1 MKMATQFCKIDET
14 QAELIW
20 RSLWREIDRI
30 EADLDNRTIT
40 ENVAF
45 NEYYSACAMLR
56 QINIRFNIVKET
68 TFEDMVSESA
78 LRERK
83 WAS

>member
-1 MKMATQFCKIDET
+1 MKMTTQSCNIDKT

-20 RSLWREIDRI
+20 RALWKEVDQI
-30 EADLDNRTIT
+30 EADLDNRSIT

-45 NEYYSACAMLR
+45 NEYYSVTTMLR
-56 QINIRFNIVKET
+56 QINVRFNIVKET

-83 WAS
+83 WA

>member
-1 MKMATQFCKIDET
+1 MKMTTQSCNIDKT

-20 RSLWREIDRI
+20 RALWKEVDQI
-30 EADLDNRTIT
+30 EADLDNRSIT

-45 NEYYSACAMLR
+45 NEYYSITTMLR
-56 QINIRFNIVKET
+56 QINVRFNIVKET

-83 WAS
+83 WA